1 MPLSRLKC
9 DEIKEGVVF
18 SAPVFF
24 DDGVNMFL
32 AARQPAKRYHVAAL
46 VRWEVPF
53 LVTAGHKIDAS
64 ASISSNQSAF
74 EEEEIPLEEFDDAEE
89 TLEEI

>member
-1 MPLSRLKC
+1 MIVVENKV
-9 DEIKEGVVF
+9 DIVVF
-18 SAPVFF
+18 LF
-24 DDGVNMFL
+24 GVNMFL